1 MKRAKDAQRL
11 KWAKEAQS
19 MKWIGPAGMLGSKDR
34 KKK

>member
-1 MKRAKDAQRL
+1 MKQAKDAQRM

-19 MKWIGPAGMLGSKDR
+19 MKWIGPAGMLGGKDR